1 MILLDT
7 HVLIWLTEGS
17 DRLGTKTLA
26 QIDQALADKQLA
38 VAAISF
44 WEIAMLIEKGRLEF
58 NLELG
63 IWRQG
68 LLQDGLQEI
77 PMTGSIAIRAG
88 QLPEFHGDPAD
99 RMIVSTTI
107 EENAVLVTADKKIL
121 DWNWLQRKVDAAL

>member
-17 DRLGTKTLA
+17 ERLGTKTLV
-26 QIDQALADKQLA
+26 QIDQALADSQLA
-38 VAAISF
+38 VSAISF

-88 QLPEFHGDPAD
+88 QLPEVHGDPAD
-99 RMIVSTTI
+99 RIIVSTAI
-107 EENAVLVTADKKIL
+107 EGNTVLVTADKKIL
-121 DWNWLQRKVDAAL
+121 EWGHLQRMVDAAL

>member
-17 DRLGTKTLA
+17 ERLGTKTLV
-26 QIDQALADKQLA
+26 QIDQALADSQLA
-38 VAAISF
+38 VSAISF

-99 RMIVSTTI
+99 RIIVSTAI
-107 EENAVLVTADKKIL
+107 EGNTVLVTAEKKIL
-121 DWNWLQRKVDAAL
+121 EWGHLQRMVDAAL